1 MERVSIAVAL
11 ALLLYGTDALAASVL
26 NRTTKQYLTSA
37 NTPDYPTVDWII
49 EPDLSAVT
57 GFDSR
62 YWTIT
67 GDVVTLKSQAERDA
81 VDAALLEAARDLLST
96 TIDGVETLER

>member
-26 NRTTKQYLTSA
+26 NRTTKQYLVSV
-37 NTPDYPTVDWII
+37 NTPDYPTADWII

-67 GDVVTLKSQAERDA
+67 GDAVTLKTLSERNA
-81 VDAALLEAARDLLST
+81 VDAALLELSRDATAAQVD
-96 TIDGVETLER
+96 DG